1 MAAPKL
7 TKPSELRSD
16 LYNTLDRVAKG
27 EKHIVPMKGGEV
39 MIISLAEFEAMRQDL
54 EDLKEFEEPIVESQ
68 LVDAEV
74 VFSRLA
80 RKHGLTYEDQ
90 VFKKS
95 RKRSR

>member
-7 TKPSELRSD
+7 TKPSELRAD

-27 EKHIVPMKGGEV
+27 ERLIVPMKGGEV
-39 MIISLAEFEAMRQDL
+39 VMMPLAEFEAMRQDL
-54 EDLKEFEEPIVESQ
+54 EDLREFEDPLVESE
-68 LVDAEV
+68 LTEATL

-80 RKHGLTYEDQ
+80 RKHGLTYENQ

-95 RKRSR
+95 RKKSR